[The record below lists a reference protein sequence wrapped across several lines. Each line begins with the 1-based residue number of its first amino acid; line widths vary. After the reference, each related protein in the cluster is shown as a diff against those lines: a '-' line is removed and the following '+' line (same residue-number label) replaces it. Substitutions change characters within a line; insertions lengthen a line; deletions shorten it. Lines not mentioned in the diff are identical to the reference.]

1 MNVLS
6 YFSTNPCERF
16 RGFWSRRCPVEIRIS
31 RSSGM
36 ASWSFIDFFF
46 LTKYHCFWDQ
56 LYIFFSFLPQNLCF
70 HSPHTT
76 IVHQGSRLLM
86 HSSLLLSG
94 LLKILGY
101 FYVSPNFIRVLRV
114 VITPSVTLRG
124 ENDSKQSDEFQA
136 ISTSQVIVI
145 RVVQSRLPVLI

>member
-36 ASWSFIDFFF
+36 ASWSFIDFFELNITASEIIF
-46 LTKYHCFWDQ
+46 
-56 LYIFFSFLPQNLCF
+56 IFFFLFLPQNFCF
-70 HSPHTT
+70 HSPHAT

-101 FYVSPNFIRVLRV
+101 FYVSPNFIRLLRV

-145 RVVQSRLPVLI
+145 RVVQSRLPVPI

>member
-1 MNVLS
+1 MWVTLS
-6 YFSTNPCERF
+6 SCKMHSLNPWNHLIWTFCHILVPIHANDFADFGPDAAQSRF
-16 RGFWSRRCPVEIRIS
+16 EFGALVVWPLDHL
-31 RSSGM
+31 
-36 ASWSFIDFFF
+36 WLF
-46 LTKYHCFWDQ
+46 LKKTKYHCFWDH
-56 LYIFFSFLPQNLCF
+56 LYIFFSFLPPNFCF

-101 FYVSPNFIRVLRV
+101 FFVSPNFIRLLRV

-124 ENDSKQSDEFQA
+124 GNDSKKSDEF
-136 ISTSQVIVI
+136 
-145 RVVQSRLPVLI
+145 